1 MEVRVFSTAPLKFNE
16 GYMTSA
22 VNTTSSARNVILAIA
37 GLIISSKVAVPL
49 FPVPITLQ
57 MFAIYYLG
65 LMLSPRESFSAVFGW
80 LMLGA
85 AGLPVFASP
94 VGGLGGPTAGYLIGM
109 LFGNPLIGVA
119 LKHSLSPIGACIIC
133 YAVNHLCGCV
143 WLSGFVGW
151 DNVLQCG
158 VLPFIIPEF
167 LKITAA
173 VAIYL
178 KK

>member
-1 MEVRVFSTAPLKFNE
+1 MI
-16 GYMTSA
+16 SA
-22 VNTTSSARNVILAIA
+22 VNVTSSARNVILAIV
-37 GLIISSKVAVPL
+37 GLVVSSKVAVPL

-57 MFAIYYLG
+57 MLAVYYLG
-65 LMLSPRESFSAVFGW
+65 LMLSPRESFSAVLGW

-85 AGLPVFASP
+85 VGLPVFASP
-94 VGGLGGPTAGYLIGM
+94 VGGIGGPTAGYLVGM
-109 LFGNPLIGVA
+109 LFGCPLVGVA
-119 LKHSLSPIGACIIC
+119 LRYRLSPIIACIIC
-133 YAVNHLCGCV
+133 YAINHLCGCV

-151 DNVLQCG
+151 NNVLQCG

-167 LKITAA
+167 LKITTA